1 MSVSK
6 VPKSVTKIWN
16 ELINAGYDYLT
27 TNQLADKL
35 NMEANSVLQN
45 VRRNEQF
52 FDKNEEKPIMIG
64 VKRSNEYINYRDKY
78 R

>member
-1 MSVSK
+1 MSISK

-27 TNQLADKL
+27 TNQLAEKL

-45 VRRNEQF
+45 VRRNEEF
-52 FDKNEEKPIMIG
+52 FDIIEEKPILIG
-64 VKRSNEYINYRDKY
+64 V
-78 R
+78 